1 MRYGCFI
8 GRPTIVGRTEKHCF
22 PAGEESLDAD
32 VHSAN
37 GLV

>member
-1 MRYGCFI
+1 MNSTAVRNTFHYS
-8 GRPTIVGRTEKHCF
+8 GRTEKHCF
-22 PAGEESLDAD
+22 PVSEESLDAD